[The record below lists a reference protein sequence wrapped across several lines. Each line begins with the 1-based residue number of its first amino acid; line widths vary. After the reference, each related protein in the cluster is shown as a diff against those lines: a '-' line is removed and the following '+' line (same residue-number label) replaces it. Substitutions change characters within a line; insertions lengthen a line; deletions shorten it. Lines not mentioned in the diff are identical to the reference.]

1 MELAEGSV
9 VYYPIERCPANFI
22 TLVGS
27 RVEVLTVNQMTYSGN
42 IYSMDPITGSLF
54 LMDCQNED
62 RSIKLVVGNSIQCL
76 RIVNRTRLN
85 TSELLQHGTNQGMH
99 PTDDL
104 KPLKDSL
111 ENWFRESHI
120 PVAIHNANL
129 VILNEVTL
137 EPPYKIENSSSTNEV
152 MLWRVRK
159 LLENFYEKR

>member
-1 MELAEGSV
+1 V
-9 VYYPIERCPANFI
+9 ID
-22 TLVGS
+22 
-27 RVEVLTVNQMTYSGN
+27 N
-42 IYSMDPITGSLF
+42 ISSLF

-62 RSIKLVVGNSIQCL
+62 RNIKLVVGTSIQCL
-76 RIVNRTRLN
+76 KIIKRTGLNR
-85 TSELLQHGTNQGMH
+85 SELLHHDGSLGINTPN
-99 PTDDL
+99 DIKL
-104 KPLKDSL
+104 LKDSL

-120 PVAIHNANL
+120 PVTIQNANL